1 MDKAASSGVVPDT
14 RGSNFFRND
23 RVLRALLPVYL
34 DDELANFL
42 SPHLDWLG
50 HRAANDL
57 DEHAMLANAHPP
69 VLHPRDR
76 LGRDRDWIE
85 YHPSYKALEQA
96 AFEEFQIH
104 AMSLRSGVLGL
115 DRPFPLV
122 AKHAFTY
129 LFNQAEFGLGCPI
142 NVTDSAAHLI
152 QRFGSQEAKDLFLPR
167 MLYRTGEDRWQGAQ
181 FITEKEGGSDV
192 GSLQMQAR
200 KSEGSWRVHGEK
212 WFCSNADA
220 DVIVLLARPE
230 AAQEGTRGLGLF
242 AVPRELESGERNRY
256 RIIRLKDKLGTR
268 SMATGELAF
277 DGALAYQLGEL
288 DQGFRHMTEMINTSR
303 LSNGV
308 KSAALMRRAVHDA
321 QVVAQNR
328 TVFGRK
334 LIDQPLGKQQLVKLS
349 LPAEQALSMWMFVAS
364 IIDDANKENNQ
375 APSKLDLCARLAT
388 PLLKFRTTRDARKV
402 TQDAMEFRGGCG
414 YIEDFVNPRLV
425 RDALLGSIWE
435 GTSNI
440 IAIDV
445 VRRAIRRQDCLS
457 ELAGLLNSK
466 IAEME
471 DVPESYRS
479 TLSDWLK
486 KVSRFANDVAERE
499 DETLYRQVASALY
512 HICTAVVM
520 AWEAQAT
527 GLGERLAWSRLV
539 IEHRLKSYSPVSA
552 SSMSSSALDCLTH
565 RSELSLDQ
573 ASKFASMS

>member
-1 MDKAASSGVVPDT
+1 MDNASSSSVVPDT
-14 RGSNFFRND
+14 RGSNFFRKD

-34 DDELANFL
+34 GDELANFL
-42 SPHLDWLG
+42 TPHLDRLG

-76 LGRDRDWIE
+76 LGQDRDWIE

-96 AFEEFQIH
+96 AFDDFQIH

-152 QRFGSQEAKDLFLPR
+152 LRFGSEEAKDLFLPR
-167 MLYRTGEDRWQGAQ
+167 MLNETGEDLWQGAQ

-200 KSEGSWRVHGEK
+200 KSEGNWRVYGEK

-230 AAQEGTRGLGLF
+230 GAQEGTRGLGLF

-256 RIIRLKDKLGTR
+256 RIVRLKDKLGTR

-334 LIDQPLGKQQLVKLS
+334 LIEQPLGKQQLVKLS

-364 IIDDANKENNQ
+364 ILDKANETSNLANE
-375 APSKLDLCARLAT
+375 KLNLCARLTT
-388 PLLKFRTTRDARKV
+388 PLLKFRATRDARKV

-425 RDALLGSIWE
+425 KDALLGSIWE

-445 VRRAIRRQDCLS
+445 VRRAIRRQNCLS
-457 ELAGLLNSK
+457 QLVDLLNSK

-471 DVPESYRS
+471 GVSDSYRS
-479 TLSDWLK
+479 TLLERLER
-486 KVSRFANDVAERE
+486 VSKFASEVAEIE
-499 DETLYRQVASALY
+499 EEPLYRQVASALY
-512 HICTAVVM
+512 HICTAVTM
-520 AWEAQAT
+520 AWEAQTT
-527 GLGERLAWSRLV
+527 GLGERLLWSRLV
-539 IEHRLKSYSPVSA
+539 IEHRLQAYSAVSSPA
-552 SSMSSSALDCLTH
+552 SSSTLVDCLAT
-565 RSELSLDQ
+565 SSGVELK
-573 ASKFASMS
+573 AANEIIGA

>member
-1 MDKAASSGVVPDT
+1 MDQVSNSIVVPDT

-34 DDELANFL
+34 GDELANFL
-42 SPHLDWLG
+42 SPHLDRLG
-50 HRAANDL
+50 LRAANDL

-76 LGRDRDWIE
+76 LGQDRDWIE
-85 YHPSYKALEQA
+85 YHPSYKVLEEA
-96 AFEEFQIH
+96 AFDDFQIH
-104 AMSLRSGVLGL
+104 AMSLRDGVFGL

-152 QRFGSQEAKDLFLPR
+152 QRFGTQEAKDLFLPR

-200 KSEGSWRVHGEK
+200 KSKGSWRVHGEK

-230 AAQEGTRGLGLF
+230 GAQEGTKGLGLF

-268 SMATGELAF
+268 SMATGEIAF

-321 QVVAQNR
+321 KVVAQNR

-364 IIDDANKENNQ
+364 ILDNANKENNE
-375 APSKLDLCARLAT
+375 APSKLDLCSRLAT
-388 PLLKFRTTRDARKV
+388 PLLKFRATRDARKV

-414 YIEDFVNPRLV
+414 YIEDFANPRLV

-445 VRRAIRRQDCLS
+445 VRRAIRRQDCLN

-466 IAEME
+466 IAEMN
-471 DVPESYRS
+471 DVSEIYRS
-479 TLSDWLK
+479 TLSNWIE
-486 KVSRFANDVAERE
+486 KVCKFANEVAERE
-499 DETLYRQVASALY
+499 DELLYRQVASALY
-512 HICTAVVM
+512 HLCTAVIM

-527 GLGERLAWSRLV
+527 GLGQRLLWSRLV
-539 IEHRLKSYSPVSA
+539 IEHRLQAYSPASASFSSSPLVDLLVASNGLALDSANELVSA
-552 SSMSSSALDCLTH
+552 
-565 RSELSLDQ
+565 
-573 ASKFASMS
+573 

>member
-1 MDKAASSGVVPDT
+1 MDKVSNTRVVPDT
-14 RGSNFFRND
+14 RGSNFFQND
-23 RVLRALLPVYL
+23 RVLRELLPIYL
-34 DDELANFL
+34 GDELAHFL
-42 SPHLDWLG
+42 SPHLDRLG

-57 DEHAMLANAHPP
+57 DEHAVLANAHPP

-76 LGRDRDWIE
+76 FGQDRDWIE

-96 AFEEFQIH
+96 AFDDFQIH
-104 AMSLRSGVLGL
+104 AMSLRDGVLGM

-142 NVTDSAAHLI
+142 NVTDSAALLI
-152 QRFGSQEAKDLFLPR
+152 QRFGSKEVKDLFLPR

-200 KSEGSWRVHGEK
+200 KSAGNWRVHGEK

-220 DVIVLLARPE
+220 DVIVLLARP
-230 AAQEGTRGLGLF
+230 AGAQEGTKGLGLF

-256 RIIRLKDKLGTR
+256 RIVRLKDKLGTR
-268 SMATGELAF
+268 SMATGEITF

-288 DQGFRHMTEMINTSR
+288 DRGFRHMTEMINTSR

-321 QVVAQNR
+321 NIVAQSR
-328 TVFGRK
+328 TVFRRK
-334 LIDQPLGKQQLVKLS
+334 LVDQPLGRQQLVKLS

-364 IIDDANKENNQ
+364 ILDKANETSEQ
-375 APSKLDLCARLAT
+375 TSEKLNLCARLTT
-388 PLLKFRTTRDARKV
+388 PLLKFRATRDARKV

-414 YIEDFVNPRLV
+414 YIEDFINPRLV

-445 VRRAIRRQDCLS
+445 VRRAIRHQNCLP
-457 ELAGLLNSK
+457 ELTDSLNSK
-466 IAEME
+466 IAEL
-471 DVPESYRS
+471 DGICESHRS
-479 TLSDWLK
+479 TLSHWLE
-486 KVSRFANDVAERE
+486 KVTKFANQVAETE
-499 DETLYRQVASALY
+499 DESHYRQVASALY
-512 HICTAVVM
+512 HICTAVTM
-520 AWEAQAT
+520 AWEAQMT
-527 GLGERLAWSRLV
+527 GMGERLLWSRLV
-539 IEHRLKSYSPVSA
+539 IERRLQPYSPVST
-552 SSMSSSALDCLTH
+552 SSSSIGDCLAT
-565 RSELSLDQ
+565 SNGLALES
-573 ASKFASMS
+573 ANEVIGA

>member
-1 MDKAASSGVVPDT
+1 MGKRSNSNVVPDT

-23 RVLRALLPVYL
+23 RILQALLPVYL
-34 DDELANFL
+34 GDELANFL
-42 SPHLDWLG
+42 SSHLDRLG

-76 LGRDRDWIE
+76 LGQDRDWIE
-85 YHPSYKALEQA
+85 YHPSYQALEKA
-96 AFEEFQIH
+96 AFDDFQIH
-104 AMSLRSGVLGL
+104 AMSLRDGVLGL

-152 QRFGSQEAKDLFLPR
+152 QRFGSQEVKDLFLSK
-167 MLYRTGEDRWQGAQ
+167 MLYRTGKDRWQGAQ

-200 KSEGSWRVHGEK
+200 KSEGNWRVHGEK

-230 AAQEGTRGLGLF
+230 GAQEGTKGLGLF

-268 SMATGELAF
+268 SMATGEIAF

-288 DQGFRHMTEMINTSR
+288 DRGFRHMTEMINTSR

-321 QVVAQNR
+321 HVVAQNR

-334 LIDQPLGKQQLVKLS
+334 LIEQPLGKQQLIKLT

-364 IIDDANKENNQ
+364 ILDDANKENNE

-388 PLLKFRTTRDARKV
+388 PLLKFRATRDARKV

-445 VRRAIRRQDCLS
+445 VRRAIQRQNCLN
-457 ELAGLLNSK
+457 ELVDLLNSK
-466 IAEME
+466 IAEMN
-471 DVPESYRS
+471 DVSDIYRS
-479 TLSDWLK
+479 TLSNWIE
-486 KVSRFANDVAERE
+486 KVSKFADAVAERE
-499 DETLYRQVASALY
+499 DELLYRQAASALY
-512 HICTAVVM
+512 HLCTAVIM

-527 GLGERLAWSRLV
+527 GLGERLVCSRLV

-552 SSMSSSALDCLTH
+552 SSFSSSALDYLIL
-565 RSELSLDQ
+565 RNELSLNQ
-573 ASKFASMS
+573 ANKTASES

>member
-1 MDKAASSGVVPDT
+1 MGKRSNSNVVPDT

-23 RVLRALLPVYL
+23 RILQALLPVYL
-34 DDELANFL
+34 GDELANFL
-42 SPHLDWLG
+42 SSHLDRLG

-76 LGRDRDWIE
+76 LGQDRDWIE
-85 YHPSYKALEQA
+85 YHPSYQALEKA
-96 AFEEFQIH
+96 AFDDFQIH
-104 AMSLRSGVLGL
+104 AMSLRDGVLGL

-152 QRFGSQEAKDLFLPR
+152 QRFGSQEVKDLFLPK
-167 MLYRTGEDRWQGAQ
+167 MLYRTGKDRWQGAQ

-200 KSEGSWRVHGEK
+200 KSEGNWRVHGEK

-230 AAQEGTRGLGLF
+230 GAQEGTKGLGLF
-242 AVPRELESGERNRY
+242 AVPRELESDERNRY

-268 SMATGELAF
+268 SMATGEIAF

-288 DQGFRHMTEMINTSR
+288 DRGFRHMTEMINTSR

-321 QVVAQNR
+321 HVVAQNR

-334 LIDQPLGKQQLVKLS
+334 LIEQPLGKQQLVKLS

-364 IIDDANKENNQ
+364 ILDDANKENNE

-388 PLLKFRTTRDARKV
+388 PLLKFRATRDARKV

-445 VRRAIRRQDCLS
+445 VRRAIRRQNCLS
-457 ELAGLLNSK
+457 ELLDLLNGK
-466 IAEME
+466 IAEMN
-471 DVPESYRS
+471 DVSDIYRS
-479 TLSDWLK
+479 TLSNWIE
-486 KVSRFANDVAERE
+486 KVCKFVNEVAEKE
-499 DETLYRQVASALY
+499 DELLYRQVASALY
-512 HICTAVVM
+512 HLCTAVVM

-527 GLGERLAWSRLV
+527 GLGERLLWSRLV
-539 IEHRLKSYSPVSA
+539 IEHRLQAYSPASASFSSSPLMDLLVASSGLAVDSANEFVSA
-552 SSMSSSALDCLTH
+552 
-565 RSELSLDQ
+565 
-573 ASKFASMS
+573 

>member
-1 MDKAASSGVVPDT
+1 MDNVSSSSVVPDT
-14 RGSNFFRND
+14 RGSNFFRKD

-34 DDELANFL
+34 GEELANFL
-42 SPHLDWLG
+42 SPHLDRLG
-50 HRAANDL
+50 YRAANDL

-76 LGRDRDWIE
+76 LGQDQDWIE

-96 AFEEFQIH
+96 AFEDFQIH
-104 AMSLRSGVLGL
+104 AMSLRDGVLGL

-152 QRFGSQEAKDLFLPR
+152 QRFGSEEAKDLFLPR
-167 MLYRTGEDRWQGAQ
+167 MLYGTGEDRWQGAQ

-200 KSEGSWRVHGEK
+200 KSEGNWRVYGEK

-220 DVIVLLARPE
+220 NVILLLARPE
-230 AAQEGTRGLGLF
+230 GAQEGTRGLGLF
-242 AVPRELESGERNRY
+242 AVPRELESGERNGY
-256 RIIRLKDKLGTR
+256 RIVRLKDKLGTR
-268 SMATGELAF
+268 SMATGEIAF
-277 DGALAYQLGEL
+277 EGAFAYQLGEL
-288 DQGFRHMTEMINTSR
+288 DRGFRHMTEMINTSR

-321 QVVAQNR
+321 YVVAQNR

-364 IIDDANKENNQ
+364 ILDDANKECNGAQ
-375 APSKLDLCARLAT
+375 TKLDLCARLAT
-388 PLLKFRTTRDARKV
+388 PLLKFRATRDARKV

-445 VRRAIRRQDCLS
+445 VRRAIRRQNCLN
-457 ELAGLLNSK
+457 ELVDLLNGK

-471 DVPESYRS
+471 DISVSYRS
-479 TLSDWLK
+479 TLSNRLEE
-486 KVSRFANDVAERE
+486 VAQFAHEVAERE
-499 DETLYRQVASALY
+499 EEQLYRQVVSALY
-512 HICTAVVM
+512 HICTAVTM

-527 GLGERLAWSRLV
+527 GLGERLLWSRLV
-539 IEHRLKSYSPVSA
+539 IEHRLQAYSPVA
-552 SSMSSSALDCLTH
+552 TSSSPSSLVDFLATSGGL
-565 RSELSLDQ
+565 ELE
-573 ASKFASMS
+573 AANEIIGA

>member
-1 MDKAASSGVVPDT
+1 MDKVSSSSVVPDT

-34 DDELANFL
+34 GDELTDFL
-42 SPHLDWLG
+42 TPHLDRLG

-76 LGRDRDWIE
+76 LGQDRDWIE

-96 AFEEFQIH
+96 AFDDFQIH
-104 AMSLRSGVLGL
+104 AMSLRDGVLGL

-152 QRFGSQEAKDLFLPR
+152 QRFGSEEAKDVFLPR
-167 MLYRTGEDRWQGAQ
+167 MLYGTGDDRWQGAQ
-181 FITEKEGGSDV
+181 FITEKAGGSDV

-200 KSEGSWRVHGEK
+200 KSAGNWRVYGEK

-230 AAQEGTRGLGLF
+230 GAQKGTRGLGLF

-256 RIIRLKDKLGTR
+256 RIVRLKDKLGTR

-321 QVVAQNR
+321 NMVARSR
-328 TVFGRK
+328 TVFGRM

-349 LPAEQALSMWMFVAS
+349 LSAEQALSMWMFVAA
-364 IIDDANKENNQ
+364 ILDDANKECNEAQ
-375 APSKLDLCARLAT
+375 TKFDLCARLAT
-388 PLLKFRTTRDARKV
+388 PLLKFRATRDARKV

-425 RDALLGSIWE
+425 KDALLGSIWE

-445 VRRAIRRQDCLS
+445 VRRAIRRQNCLNQLV
-457 ELAGLLNSK
+457 ELLNSK
-466 IAEME
+466 IAEMD
-471 DVPESYRS
+471 DVSGSYRS
-479 TLSDWLK
+479 ILSDWVE
-486 KVSRFANDVAERE
+486 KVPTFANEVAERE
-499 DETLYRQVASALY
+499 EELLYRQVASALY
-512 HICTAVVM
+512 HLCTAVIM

-527 GLGERLAWSRLV
+527 GLGERLVWSRLV
-539 IEHRLKSYSPVSA
+539 LEHRLKSYSPVSA
-552 SSMSSSALDCLTH
+552 SSYSSSALDCLML
-565 RSELSLDQ
+565 RNELSLDQ
-573 ASKFASMS
+573 ANKIASES